1 MFFLSAEL
9 ISVLCPE
16 TSAFFLVIYFPSL
29 ADMNSEHL
37 NVDFSIL
44 CTLQRKK
51 TTNAQLKVIVC
62 PLNLLT
68 SNWLKEKMLN
78 HDAHL
83 LTSILT

>member
-37 NVDFSIL
+37 NVDFFCSLHISK
-44 CTLQRKK
+44 KK
-51 TTNAQLKVIVC
+51 TTNVQMKMIVC

-68 SNWLKEKMLN
+68 SNLLKEKMLN

-83 LTSILT
+83 LKLLS

>member
-37 NVDFSIL
+37 NVDFSIF
-44 CTLQRKK
+44 CTFQRKNYK
-51 TTNAQLKVIVC
+51 CAVENNCVSFEPIDLKLVERKDVK
-62 PLNLLT
+62 
-68 SNWLKEKMLN
+68 S
-78 HDAHL
+78 
-83 LTSILT
+83 